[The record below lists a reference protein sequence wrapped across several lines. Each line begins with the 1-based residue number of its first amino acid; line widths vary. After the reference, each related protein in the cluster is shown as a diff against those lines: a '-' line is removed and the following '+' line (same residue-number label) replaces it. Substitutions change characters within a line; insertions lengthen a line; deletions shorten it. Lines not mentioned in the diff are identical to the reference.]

1 MVSLIMTSN
10 ALNKNLTTS
19 LKLSSLVLSLLVIST
34 KLMYVRKHI
43 FIQSIQLKTQKKR
56 KLFYNYL
63 LSLT

>member
-19 LKLSSLVLSLLVIST
+19 LKLSSSVLSLLVIST

-43 FIQSIQLKTQKKR
+43 FIQSIQLKIQKKR